1 MNLIRIHVVL
11 AISLLGF
18 ASPDGVARSAENL
31 RNPFAL
37 PEGVILRSLLP
48 PEKKPEAKKE
58 QRLVLEAI
66 TMIDGKKIVSINK
79 QNFELGD
86 SVFEKKLVE
95 IGPDYAVLEDGEGK
109 TTLTLRRR
117 AFSIHVTQE

>member
-1 MNLIRIHVVL
+1 MIRIHVVL

-18 ASPDGVARSAENL
+18 ANLEGVARSAENL
-31 RNPFAL
+31 RNPFTL
-37 PEGVILRSLLP
+37 PEGVVLRSLLP

-58 QRLVLEAI
+58 QSLVLEAI
-66 TMIDGKKIVSINK
+66 TTIDGRKIVSINK

-86 SVFEKKLVE
+86 SAFEKKVVE

-109 TTLTLRRR
+109 TKLILRRP
-117 AFSIHVTQE
+117 AFSVRVTQE